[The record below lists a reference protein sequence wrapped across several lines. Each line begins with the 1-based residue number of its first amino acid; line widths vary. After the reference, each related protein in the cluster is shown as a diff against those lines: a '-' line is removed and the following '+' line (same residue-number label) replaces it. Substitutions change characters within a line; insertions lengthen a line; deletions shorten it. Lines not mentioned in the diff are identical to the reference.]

1 MTGSGTLLAR
11 GLVSDMSL
19 EFDLQALQFH
29 VHAEHVIEG
38 KYYDM
43 EMQMIHKI
51 VPAYLPRSSVWT
63 ASYLSV
69 SVFFEVQPV
78 ANNTFLD
85 SLNIHTLDG
94 IKGMNLAEFFN
105 SLEPNYIYYN
115 GSLSTPSCNENTHRF
130 LMLDVQR
137 MSEAQLNEFRYH
149 YDGNYRDIKVSEMS
163 SMKVRK
169 VTKRM
174 ARSLK
179 SYGGNVSE
187 ILALAVAVL
196 LVLISVIL

>member
-1 MTGSGTLLAR
+1 
-11 GLVSDMSL
+11 MSL

-38 KYYDM
+38 KFYDM
-43 EMQMIHKI
+43 EMQIIHKI
-51 VPAYLPRSSVWT
+51 VPTYLPKTSVWT
-63 ASYLSV
+63 ASYLSI
-69 SVFFEVQPV
+69 SVFFEVQSA

-85 SLNIHTLDG
+85 SLNVHTLDG
-94 IKGMNLAEFFN
+94 IKEMNLAEFFN

-130 LMLDVQR
+130 LMLDVQHI
-137 MSEAQLNEFRYH
+137 SEAQLNEFRYH
-149 YDGNYRDIKVSEMS
+149 YDGNYRDINISKASNIKVS
-163 SMKVRK
+163 K

-179 SYGGNVSE
+179 SFGGSVSE
-187 ILALAVAVL
+187 TLALAVAMLLLLASVL
-196 LVLISVIL
+196 L